1 MSVVLPPLLITT
13 DVPLTEEIQRL
24 AAVAG
29 CGLELVAD
37 PADAIEHWRTAPVV
51 VLDALAAARCSEL
64 ALPRRPGVLLLH
76 SSEDQGFWRAAFRVG
91 AEHTLALPDDD
102 AELVDLLAGTVERDG
117 PHRAEVL
124 GVLGGS
130 GGAGASVLASAVALA
145 AAQRGDRCL
154 LLDGDPRGGGLDLAV
169 GTEEA
174 DGLRWSGLTVSGGRI
189 AASAL
194 ADALPG
200 RRFGAG
206 CLSVLAGDRDDD
218 APSNLGGDTVAAVIT
233 AARRVYDTVVC
244 DLPRTA
250 GEPTTVGLRHCDLS
264 VVVVPAE
271 VRACAAASQ
280 IVRSL
285 GGDLGSGRAVIRG
298 PSRSGL
304 TPGDVGR
311 AVGLDVLTTIRS
323 HPALPVALDKSG
335 LGGTRFA
342 GHGPLAR
349 AAREVLAELAT
360 VSTTGQPRRDGAA

>member
-1 MSVVLPPLLITT
+1 MSVVPPPLLITA
-13 DVPLTEEIQRL
+13 DVPLAEELQRL

-29 CGLELVAD
+29 CGLERVAD
-37 PADAIEHWRTAPVV
+37 PAAAGEHWRTAPVV
-51 VLDALAAARCSEL
+51 VLDAVAAARCSEL

-76 SSEDQGFWRAAFRVG
+76 TSEDEDFWRTAFRIG
-91 AEHTLALPDDD
+91 AEHTLSLPDDD
-102 AELVDLLAGTVERDG
+102 AELVDLLASTVERDG

-124 GVLGGS
+124 GVLGGC

-145 AAQRGDRCL
+145 AARRGDRCL

-206 CLSVLAGDRDDD
+206 SLSVLAADRDDD
-218 APSNLGGDTVAAVIT
+218 APPSLDADTVAAVIM

-244 DLPRTA
+244 DLPRTVDD
-250 GEPTTVGLRHCDLS
+250 PTTVGLRHCDLS

-271 VRACAAASQ
+271 VRACAAAGQ

-285 GGDLGSGRAVIRG
+285 GGDLGPSRAVIRG

-304 TPGDVGR
+304 APDDVGR
-311 AVGLDVLTTIRS
+311 AVELEVLTTVRS
-323 HPALPVALDKSG
+323 QAALPVALDKSG

-342 GHGPLAR
+342 GRGPLAR
-349 AAREVLAELAT
+349 AAREVLAELT
-360 VSTTGQPRRDGAA
+360 RVSTSGELRRDGAA

>member
-1 MSVVLPPLLITT
+1 MSATPQPLLITT
-13 DVPLTEEIQRL
+13 DVPLSEEIQRL

-29 CGLELVAD
+29 CGLQRVAD
-37 PADAIEHWRTAPVV
+37 PSEVGEYWRTAPAV
-51 VLDALAAARCSEL
+51 VLDAAAAARCVEL

-76 SSEDQGFWRAAFRVG
+76 TSDDTDFWRAAFRVG

-102 AELVDLLAGTVERDG
+102 AELVDRLAGTVECSG

-124 GVLGGS
+124 GVLGGC
-130 GGAGASVLASAVALA
+130 GGAGASVLAAAAALA

-154 LLDGDPRGGGLDLAV
+154 LLDGDPCGGGLDLAV

-194 ADALPG
+194 AEALPG

-206 CLSVLAGDRDDD
+206 TLSVLAGDRDDGAPPDLGAGAVD
-218 APSNLGGDTVAAVIT
+218 AVVT

-244 DLPRTA
+244 DLPRTV
-250 GEPTTVGLRHCDLS
+250 GELTNVGLRHCDLS

-271 VRACAAASQ
+271 VRACAATAQ
-280 IVRSL
+280 VVRSL
-285 GGDLGSGRAVIRG
+285 AGNLGSSRAVVRG
-298 PSRSGL
+298 PARSGL
-304 TPGDVGR
+304 TSTDVGR

-323 HPALPVALDKSG
+323 NPALPVALDRSG

-342 GHGPLAR
+342 GRGPLAR
-349 AAREVLAELAT
+349 GAREVLAELTA
-360 VSTTGQPRRDGAA
+360 VSAAGELRRDGAA